1 MKTFLGITVALV
13 LLALDW
19 AALHDI
25 VKANEP
31 DYTLEYG
38 MLAFSVV
45 AFATGFVLL
54 RRNRR
59 AIGG

>member
-45 AFATGFVLL
+45 AFD
-54 RRNRR
+54 NM
-59 AIGG
+59 AIGP